1 MLHERRHDM
10 KTHSEPP
17 SFEAVQRQLSRTLWI
32 IGTLVAALSY
42 WVYSAKLDMVAT
54 ATGVVIPADYI
65 KVLQNLE
72 GGIVTDI
79 LVRPGD
85 PVQKGQPLMRLSR
98 VQYES
103 ELEGVQ
109 TQIAALT
116 ARAVRLN
123 AEISGKTG
131 FQVPSQVIRQA
142 PQIVSG
148 EEQEFYSRQQRLEGL
163 RTSLEVT
170 NMEREMVAKLV
181 SQGLEP
187 RAELLRVTRDA
198 NERQQAITGF
208 LEQASTEY
216 NKIQAEIQTKTELL
230 RGLHDKISRTSI
242 ISPIDGVV
250 GHVHISTTTG
260 VIRSGEPLID
270 IIPVRDELIIEARLA
285 PADIAQVRIG
295 TEAKI
300 KLSAYDFSIFG
311 SIPGEVIY
319 VSADV
324 LKPDPVK
331 QPNANQP
338 YYLVKI
344 RSKISDLPASVKK
357 IDLVAGMDAQIDFI
371 TGQRTIAQYLFKPLQ
386 TTLDR
391 AFKEK

>member
-1 MLHERRHDM
+1 M

-230 RGLHDKISRTSI
+230 RGLHDICQ
-242 ISPIDGVV
+242 
-250 GHVHISTTTG
+250 H
-260 VIRSGEPLID
+260 
-270 IIPVRDELIIEARLA
+270 RL
-285 PADIAQVRIG
+285 VRITPG
-295 TEAKI
+295 LLRQEHAYYADT
-300 KLSAYDFSIFG
+300 LSYSC
-311 SIPGEVIY
+311 VH
-319 VSADV
+319 
-324 LKPDPVK
+324 
-331 QPNANQP
+331 N
-338 YYLVKI
+338 
-344 RSKISDLPASVKK
+344 
-357 IDLVAGMDAQIDFI
+357 
-371 TGQRTIAQYLFKPLQ
+371 
-386 TTLDR
+386 
-391 AFKEK
+391 

>member
-1 MLHERRHDM
+1 M

>member
-1 MLHERRHDM
+1 M

-270 IIPVRDELIIEARLA
+270 IIPVRDDLIIEARLA